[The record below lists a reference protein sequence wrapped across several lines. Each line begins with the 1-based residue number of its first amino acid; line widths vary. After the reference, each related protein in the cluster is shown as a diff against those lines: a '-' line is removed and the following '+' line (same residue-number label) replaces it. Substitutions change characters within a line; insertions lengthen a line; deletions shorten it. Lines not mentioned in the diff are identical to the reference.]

1 MAAKGNRRVVII
13 ESEESSYRYHT
24 SKNKMN
30 TSDKLEV
37 RKYDPTLRKHV
48 MFKEIKSSS

>member
-1 MAAKGNRRVVII
+1 MAGKGNRRVII
-13 ESEESSYRYHT
+13 VESAESSYRYHT

-37 RKYDPTLRKHV
+37 RKYDPILRKHV
-48 MFKEIKSSS
+48 VFKEIKSSS